1 MLREIFP
8 PFANFRGSALFCL
21 FMATHSYDTVR
32 ERFGHP
38 WPELNDGIVYS
49 DTIKSNNPAALTLI
63 GFYSSKYIDS
73 APLEGWL
80 QRIRNEQI
88 KIDNKVVTNPDTLL
102 SIGSNLLYHRIPWKE
117 LDAPYMLDV
126 LFEDSDMVAV
136 NKPSGLQVLPG
147 GLFQQRT
154 VLSQLQWRT
163 YGPYCSS
170 QTLRLTSSSQV
181 THPIPVH
188 RLGRGTS
195 GILLCAKT
203 VHAKVH
209 LAACFADATSLA
221 TKNRQSSEEL
231 HIRRISKTYR
241 ALATGILEKDE
252 VLVKQPIGLMRY
264 SGVASGIYVASS
276 SGKPAESRVKVLQRD
291 FRMNCTLVQVEI
303 YTGRPHQI
311 RIHLSFIGHPLLG
324 DPLYISSGGPKCF
337 ESESSVDIIGFKGFA
352 QDGGHLR
359 PSKPVPGDCG
369 YHLHAHQLVLY
380 HPTAYEN
387 GVQVIEIIAPL
398 PRILQSEEERDQYT
412 ETLMEI
418 QTTDASNSL

>member
-1 MLREIFP
+1 
-8 PFANFRGSALFCL
+8 
-21 FMATHSYDTVR
+21 
-32 ERFGHP
+32 
-38 WPELNDGIVYS
+38 
-49 DTIKSNNPAALTLI
+49 
-63 GFYSSKYIDS
+63 
-73 APLEGWL
+73 
-80 QRIRNEQI
+80 
-88 KIDNKVVTNPDTLL
+88 
-102 SIGSNLLYHRIPWKE
+102 
-117 LDAPYMLDV
+117 MLDV

-221 TKNRQSSEEL
+221 TKNRL
-231 HIRRISKTYR
+231 IHILFHFAFCS
-241 ALATGILEKDE
+241 
-252 VLVKQPIGLMRY
+252 VLQP
-264 SGVASGIYVASS
+264 
-276 SGKPAESRVKVLQRD
+276 GKPAESRVKVLQRD

-380 HPTAYEN
+380 HPTAYEYN
-387 GVQVIEIIAPL
+387 LFVIVKDVFEREREREREREMNRELHERVQ
-398 PRILQSEEERDQYT
+398 
-412 ETLMEI
+412 
-418 QTTDASNSL
+418 

>member
-170 QTLRLTSSSQV
+170 QTLR
-181 THPIPVH
+181 
-188 RLGRGTS
+188 
-195 GILLCAKT
+195 
-203 VHAKVH
+203 
-209 LAACFADATSLA
+209 
-221 TKNRQSSEEL
+221 QSSEEL

-380 HPTAYEN
+380 HPTAYEEQ
-387 GVQVIEIIAPL
+387 QVEIMCTKGFCRGQLCIIDDHVKKKLPL
-398 PRILQSEEERDQYT
+398 FFSSFRLGHCSSEP
-412 ETLMEI
+412 LNKLFKGIIFFHLEI
-418 QTTDASNSL
+418 QSSFVCH